1 LDLSIIGVSDS
12 AVASINKTV
21 NALNRLSKA
30 ITAMQGLNFGAQVNK
45 LSRFF
50 DKLALSINS
59 INTTNIERLASV
71 AKSLNSITKIKS
83 LEKLDYSKV
92 AEGFSNLTVAITPF
106 VNKVKEA
113 EGSLTALNGVLSKT
127 SGKKIQGFLG
137 GASTRQGGGLF
148 GFARM
153 GVSIYMMR
161 RLARYTAELAQAG
174 SDYLETMNLWQ
185 VAMRNN
191 LDLADEFVNK
201 MNKAYGVSAKT
212 TMQAQATFK
221 NMIGSLGDLSD
232 ETAYQL
238 SEAITQMAFD
248 YSSLYN
254 VKLTQAVEKFQSA
267 LAGQVR
273 PIRSIS
279 GYDITEKTIHALY
292 QSIGGTKT
300 QRQLSRTEKQLLAI
314 LAVFRQME
322 ASGATG
328 DLGKTLDMYANQA
341 RMMSENF
348 IELKSW
354 TGMLLVDLLESWGVM
369 VKINATLITITEVVK
384 TIAKSRGIGE
394 KNFVD
399 GIFESAEGANEEI
412 DKLQGKLLDFD
423 KFRSLSGQDEGADI
437 AIDQKLLEA
446 ISGYT
451 TVIDQAQN
459 KARQLA
465 ETWLEFWLT
474 DEDKLTPQAEFLV
487 EVLDYLGVAIGVL
500 IGKGFI
506 TWLGKLAVGFS
517 GVTKASQ
524 LLNIAIVSGVI
535 WALTEAMEAF
545 DKGEKAAGL
554 LYTAIGFSLVFAFSS
569 LNAKMLDTIATK
581 IADWF
586 MNTGKAA
593 LAAMKNVN
601 LLNGAMAALGV
612 VALFIGIK
620 SFIAAWD
627 DMSGVQRAIGIIA
640 ALAGAIAAAAIAINV
655 FGMNWAGALGIA
667 ALVAGGALAVTSSIK
682 IPNYENGAS
691 DIDSGTVF
699 RAGEFGKTEAVYTGS
714 NGKTNVA
721 NVRQMEQA
729 FYNALSRYGS
739 ENGGTIVVET
749 YLDGEKVYQNT
760 TAKAKA
766 RGNIW
771 AKA

>member
-1 LDLSIIGVSDS
+1 MAAENSYNAGSLDLAIMGVATDVIKTLDAVIG
-12 AVASINKTV
+12 
-21 NALNRLSKA
+21 RLDL
-30 ITAMQGLNFGAQVNK
+30 I
-45 LSRFF
+45 
-50 DKLALSINS
+50 
-59 INTTNIERLASV
+59 
-71 AKSLNSITKIKS
+71 
-83 LEKLDYSKV
+83 
-92 AEGFSNLTVAITPF
+92 
-106 VNKVKEA
+106 
-113 EGSLTALNGVLSKT
+113 EGSLGGVKSKSRSVKT
-127 SGKKIQGFLG
+127 VGSNKGNGFLN
-137 GASTRQGGGLF
+137 AAKWT
-148 GFARM
+148 A
-153 GVSIYMMR
+153 SIY
-161 RLARYTAELAQAG
+161 LARRMAMQTAKIVKAG

-292 QSIGGTKT
+292 QSLGGTKT

-328 DLGKTLDMYANQA
+328 DLGKTLNMFANQS
-341 RMMSENF
+341 RMMAENF

-354 TGMLLVDLLESWGVM
+354 TGMLVVDLFESWGIM
-369 VKINATLITITEVVK
+369 VKINALLITITTIVK
-384 TIAKSRGIGE
+384 AIAKSRGVGE
-394 KNFVD
+394 ENFVD
-399 GIFESAEGANEEI
+399 GIFESAENANEEI
-412 DKLQGKLLDFD
+412 DELQGKLLDFD
-423 KFRSLSGQDEGADI
+423 KFRSLSGQDAGADI

-446 ISGYT
+446 ISGYSSM
-451 TVIDQAQN
+451 IENAKNEAQE
-459 KARQLA
+459 LA
-465 ETWLEFWLT
+465 ETWLEFIGFT
-474 DEDKLTPQAEFLV
+474 RDANGELV
-487 EVLDYLGVAIGVL
+487 ISEERLNTIKGIITTIGIAIGVIVGL
-500 IGKGFI
+500 GLLASIVKFGIFI
-506 TWLGKLAVGFS
+506 KTYAISPLLALSKTIIVNVLVPMAKFYWSLGVQAVSALLNYAKATLAAVGATNIMRA
-517 GVTKASQ
+517 GLV
-524 LLNIAIVSGVI
+524 LLIANVAML
-535 WALTEAMEAF
+535 ALGWDNMNGA
-545 DKGEKAAGL
+545 EKAIGIFG
-554 LYTAIGFSLVFAFSS
+554 AIGA
-569 LNAKMLDTIATK
+569 
-581 IADWF
+581 
-586 MNTGKAA
+586 AA
-593 LAAMKNVN
+593 LA
-601 LLNGAMAALGV
+601 
-612 VALFIGIK
+612 
-620 SFIAAWD
+620 
-627 DMSGVQRAIGIIA
+627 
-640 ALAGAIAAAAIAINV
+640 AAAAIAAFHGSWTMGTAAVAIV
-655 FGMNWAGALGIA
+655 GGLAAISGAFVSFKAMMKDMNFYA
-667 ALVAGGALAVTSSIK
+667 K
-682 IPNYENGAS
+682 GAS
-691 DIDSGTVF
+691 DIDGGTLFV
-699 RAGEFGKTEAVYTGS
+699 AGEMGKTEAVYTGS

-760 TAKAKA
+760 TEKAKA
-766 RGNIW
+766 RGNVW

>member
-1 LDLSIIGVSDS
+1 MAAENSYNAGSLDLAIMGVATDVIKTLDAVIG
-12 AVASINKTV
+12 
-21 NALNRLSKA
+21 RLDL
-30 ITAMQGLNFGAQVNK
+30 I
-45 LSRFF
+45 
-50 DKLALSINS
+50 
-59 INTTNIERLASV
+59 
-71 AKSLNSITKIKS
+71 
-83 LEKLDYSKV
+83 
-92 AEGFSNLTVAITPF
+92 
-106 VNKVKEA
+106 
-113 EGSLTALNGVLSKT
+113 EGSLGGVKSKSRSVKT
-127 SGKKIQGFLG
+127 VGSNKGNGFLN
-137 GASTRQGGGLF
+137 AAKWT
-148 GFARM
+148 A
-153 GVSIYMMR
+153 SIY
-161 RLARYTAELAQAG
+161 LARRMAMQTAKIVKAG

-201 MNKAYGVSAKT
+201 MNKANGVSAKT

-328 DLGKTLDMYANQA
+328 DLGKTLNMLANQS
-341 RMMSENF
+341 RMMAENF

-354 TGMLLVDLLESWGVM
+354 TGMLVVDLFESWGIM
-369 VKINATLITITEVVK
+369 VKINALLITITTIVK
-384 TIAKSRGIGE
+384 AIAKSRGVGE
-394 KNFVD
+394 ENFVD
-399 GIFESAEGANEEI
+399 GIFESAENANEEI
-412 DKLQGKLLDFD
+412 DELQGKLLDFD
-423 KFRSLSGQDEGADI
+423 KFRSLSGQDAGADI

-446 ISGYT
+446 ISGYSSVIEKANNEAQELADT
-451 TVIDQAQN
+451 WLKFWINEETGGLSEDAERVLGILEGLVKFGTILLGLKIGTWIAGLVKGIGSITIASKGLHNVLIAGIIYAIWEAIDAFREGDTVSGIIAITIGVTLVGALVAFEISQKKAAIATKLLTAGIQEQNLFMQAQG
-459 KARQLA
+459 
-465 ETWLEFWLT
+465 LT
-474 DEDKLTPQAEFLV
+474 MAKTSLSIKGV
-487 EVLDYLGVAIGVL
+487 GVAIL
-500 IGKGFI
+500 S
-506 TWLGKLAVGFS
+506 AVAAF
-517 GVTKASQ
+517 
-524 LLNIAIVSGVI
+524 AILDGVI
-535 WALTEAMEAF
+535 S
-545 DKGEKAAGL
+545 GL
-554 LYTAIGFSLVFAFSS
+554 DGTSRKTVSIIS
-569 LNAKMLDTIATK
+569 I
-581 IADWF
+581 
-586 MNTGKAA
+586 
-593 LAAMKNVN
+593 
-601 LLNGAMAALGV
+601 V
-612 VALFIGIK
+612 V
-620 SFIAAWD
+620 
-627 DMSGVQRAIGIIA
+627 
-640 ALAGAIAAAAIAINV
+640 
-655 FGMNWAGALGIA
+655 
-667 ALVAGGALAVTSSIK
+667 GALATLLGVILAIKGGIKGGLIGATIAGIGVGALIAGIKGVATKEAK
-682 IPNYENGAS
+682 IPNCENGAS

-760 TAKAKA
+760 TEKAKA
-766 RGNIW
+766 RGNVW